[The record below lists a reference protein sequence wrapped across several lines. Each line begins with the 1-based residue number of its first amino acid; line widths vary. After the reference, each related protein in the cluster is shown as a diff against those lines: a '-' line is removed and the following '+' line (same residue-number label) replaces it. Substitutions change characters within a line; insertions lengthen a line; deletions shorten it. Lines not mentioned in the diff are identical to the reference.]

1 MRCSTLRNRRRFGE
15 GVLLSLGKVENP
27 PAARI
32 CMHLPFRTI
41 LGSIGGRFSGVKEV
55 ADEDSMVDRLPL
67 TRLSPERLDDAAN
80 MIVAAHVTSLFV
92 VPSVWPLAHMTTM
105 DGSRANIQ
113 QA

>member
-15 GVLLSLGKVENP
+15 GVLMSFGHVENP

-32 CMHLPFRTI
+32 CMHLPFR
-41 LGSIGGRFSGVKEV
+41 EV
-55 ADEDSMVDRLPL
+55 ADEDSMGDRLPL